1 MSFIE
6 RINAI
11 NTTNTRI
18 LDSIGLA
25 NFVVVIVTTGV
36 TFVGWEPS
44 DKQIKVLVGVGAG
57 ILTMMGFDVLQFW
70 GKRFSDA
77 GYAAAKNPN
86 QPVVTNVIPEQSG
99 DTTSATSSLSR
110 TAERPVPMAVTARGP
125 VLTKE
130 DAQYAAEALEARQ
143 REIAAASADGAVG

>member
-1 MSFIE
+1 VNIIE
-6 RINAI
+6 RINAL

-25 NFVVVIVTTGV
+25 NFVVVILTIDVTLLH
-36 TFVGWEPS
+36 WEPTPM
-44 DKQIKVLVGVGAG
+44 QLKVLAGVGGG

-86 QPVVTNVIPEQSG
+86 QPVVTNVVPEQSG
-99 DTTSATSSLSR
+99 DSKSAPGSLSR
-110 TAERPVPMAVTARGP
+110 TLEQPVP
-125 VLTKE
+125 VLTRT
-130 DAQYAAEALEARQ
+130 DAQVAAEALEARQ
-143 REIAAASADGAVG
+143 RELAAGDEAVG